1 MTTTIKTSAIRT
13 YLRKKPGPVMLIDNW
28 GFIISG
34 TVAVHL
40 TILEPDLTMA
50 FNLTDEAMKR
60 QMISTALKIE
70 SKSVTFHDEVPQT
83 IATMEHPAN
92 VVPCTKTPL
101 LYQLG
106 EGKNSQ
112 TNLYVF
118 KSESAP
124 DETRRVLLI
133 DQTDMELL
141 GFPSDVT
148 APRNGTMPLIADAT
162 PAPKRIAA
170 VYSNETVEDLARHM
184 GSLLSLIPKQPEHM
198 ALAA

>member
-1 MTTTIKTSAIRT
+1 MS
-13 YLRKKPGPVMLIDNW
+13 
-28 GFIISG
+28 
-34 TVAVHL
+34 
-40 TILEPDLTMA
+40 ILEPDLAMV
-50 FNLTDEAMKR
+50 FNLTDEDMKR
-60 QMISTALKIE
+60 QVINAVLKVEKKAI
-70 SKSVTFHDEVPQT
+70 TFHDEVPQA

-92 VVPCTKTPL
+92 VVPYNKSPL
-101 LYQLG
+101 LFQIG
-106 EGKNSQ
+106 ESKNSQ

-133 DQTDMELL
+133 DQTDMDLL

-170 VYSNETVEDLARHM
+170 VYSNDTVEDLARHM
-184 GSLLSLIPKQPEHM
+184 GSLLSLIPNQPEHLG
-198 ALAA
+198 LAA